1 MFDRYGIYNLHEEND
16 ALLILLSN
24 EEVTNRKL
32 SKEVEVLYHQDKVI
46 GYKIPNFIRY
56 AKIKYSGIIFL
67 PNNYLIDVIN
77 SVLINS
83 GLEPI
88 NYRKNSG
95 FVVKTNEKGQKM
107 VWANEGTFLRDMT
120 PSEGKFVTYYDLYI
134 KNEKEDELITIEE
147 DILEGKDFFKME
159 EK

>member
-16 ALLILLSN
+16 ALLILFSD
-24 EEVTNRKL
+24 EEVTSKKN
-32 SKEVEVLYHQDKVI
+32 SKEVEVLYHEDKLV
-46 GYKIPNFIRY
+46 GYLIPNFIRY

-77 SVLINS
+77 SVLTNNE
-83 GLEPI
+83 LETI

-107 VWANEGTFLRDMT
+107 VWAIEGTFLRDHDI
-120 PSEGKFVTYYDLYI
+120 SKGKYVTYYDLYI
-134 KNEKEDELITIEE
+134 KNENENELIEIEE
-147 DILEGKDFFKME
+147 DIQEGKDFFKME